1 MCIALGLRASLRS
14 ALNASSCV
22 QCSMFNCMHCL
33 NCVYSPG
40 ALRLAALG
48 AQCFFLCA
56 VFNCMHC
63 LNCVY
68 RALRLAALGA
78 QCFFLPDH
86 DSRALTTES
95 TRLGSFFLQR
105 QCCSSSQCEQ
115 AQRVEFVCA
124 ARCASRLTPHASRD
138 VVLTTRFTIWIRSNA
153 KQKCSTALRCSQ
165 CSQSRSS
172 RSSRDTT
179 EFESMAVLKT
189 RSIFEAQPYRLRRNQ
204 IASTRTVLS

>member
-1 MCIALGLRASLRS
+1 MLFLIKSLQAQLCPNVRKQCEARTIHIRVWCSVLHALLRAH
-14 ALNASSCV
+14 N
-22 QCSMFNCMHCL
+22 Q
-33 NCVYSPG
+33 
-40 ALRLAALG
+40 RL
-48 AQCFFLCA
+48 
-56 VFNCMHC
+56 
-63 LNCVY
+63 
-68 RALRLAALGA
+68 LARPR
-78 QCFFLPDH
+78 QQSIED
-86 DSRALTTES
+86 
-95 TRLGSFFLQR
+95 GSFFLQR